1 MPGQYF
7 ENPHNYSILQAL
19 RGQTDQIKP
28 SVGMPPS
35 PVPQTGDPKK
45 DMLLAML
52 LYAGL
57 NKAGNVPRAT
67 FSNAKPPTKLGYPAN
82 DAELSPSLGAGLRA
96 GVLADQNPGTP
107 EIRGRI
113 PEPGNLNTPPA
124 GPNGGLPPNQTP
136 GIHNAVLDMLRKF
149 IPGQ

>member
-1 MPGQYF
+1 MDPQ
-7 ENPHNYSILQAL
+7 NDAILQSVL
-19 RGQTDQIKP
+19 GQAKSMHPQF
-28 SVGMPPS
+28 GMPNS
-35 PVPQTGDPKK
+35 PVPNTGDPKK

-57 NKAGNVPRAT
+57 NKAGSIPRAT
-67 FSNAKPPTKLGYPAN
+67 FSNARPPTRLGYPAN

-113 PEPGNLNTPPA
+113 PEPGNLNTSPTS
-124 GPNGGLPPNQTP
+124 PNGGLPPNQRP
-136 GIHNAVLDMLRKF
+136 GIHNAVLDLLRKF
-149 IPGQ
+149 VPGQ